1 MTTKGKFRIKGLNR
15 QQQIVWGAFC
25 ILIAILLFAAFTSFF
40 KTWKKCLPE
49 DGDAE
54 MRSLNSSFLNRSS
67 QGVVN
72 HGDIETPF
80 IHFLFCFHF

>member
-1 MTTKGKFRIKGLNR
+1 MNNLSSYCGLVDAKIR
-15 QQQIVWGAFC
+15 AFDKD
-25 ILIAILLFAAFTSFF
+25 LPVLLTFF

-54 MRSLNSSFLNRSS
+54 MRSLNSSFSNRSS
-67 QGVVN
+67 QGVVI

>member
-40 KTWKKCLPE
+40 KTWKIDQSAIGAPCQQERQAQPGK
-49 DGDAE
+49 
-54 MRSLNSSFLNRSS
+54 
-67 QGVVN
+67 
-72 HGDIETPF
+72 
-80 IHFLFCFHF
+80 